1 MKICLETDCDKNYI
15 MIPQMSIFFF
25 DLCRQNDKI
34 PNFREESQWIWQKK
48 NESGLMFVGRFFYG
62 HFGRLH
68 KMPINNNKFSNGD
81 HLDFEQKVADLDRQM
96 NELRRLSSIKGID
109 YSAEIRRLQ
118 REQVT
123 ELKRIYSNLTAWQ
136 TVQVA
141 RHPKRPLLDDYL
153 NLMVKDFRELH
164 GDRCFGDDRAII
176 TGFGQIGREKV
187 LVVGQ
192 NKGRNTKEKV
202 ACNFGCPNPEGYR
215 KALIKMKF
223 AQKYGIPVVTLI
235 DTPGAYPGI
244 GAEERGQAQAIAA
257 NLLEMSRLR
266 VPIICIC
273 IGEGG
278 SGGAL
283 GIGVGDR
290 MAMLEFAYYS
300 VISPEGC
307 AAILWRDG
315 SQAPHAAKALKLTS
329 RDLYKL
335 ELVDAVIPEPLGG
348 AHRNVHDTV
357 YNVEKYIVKTL
368 RDLKRTKIDNLLE
381 NRYKKLR
388 SIGISPAEKL
398 RRRTLA
404 GRERIKAAIEK
415 VRTKRKPVPAKV

>member
-1 MKICLETDCDKNYI
+1 MPVVCG
-15 MIPQMSIFFF
+15 QFF
-25 DLCRQNDKI
+25 CKH
-34 PNFREESQWIWQKK
+34 SCCV
-48 NESGLMFVGRFFYG
+48 LMAERDTIIG
-62 HFGRLH
+62 
-68 KMPINNNKFSNGD
+68 KMPNNNNTISKGG
-81 HLDFEQKVADLDRQM
+81 HLEFEEKVADIDSQM

-109 YSAEIRRLQ
+109 YSTEIRRLQ
-118 REQVT
+118 RQQVN

-141 RHPKRPLLDDYL
+141 RHPNRPLLSDYL

-164 GDRCFGDDRAII
+164 GDRCFGDDRAIV
-176 TGFGQIGREKV
+176 TGLGQIGRERV

-192 NKGRNTKEKV
+192 NKGKNTKQKV

-215 KALIKMKF
+215 KALTKMKF
-223 AQKYGIPVVTLI
+223 AEKFGIPVVTLI

-244 GAEERGQAQAIAA
+244 GAEERGQAQAIAV
-257 NLLEMSRLR
+257 NLIEMSRLR
-266 VPIICIC
+266 VPIICIV

-290 MAMLEFAYYS
+290 LAILEFAYYS

-315 SQAPHAAKALKLTS
+315 SQAPKAAEALKLTS
-329 RDLYKL
+329 KDLYKL
-335 ELVDAVIPEPLGG
+335 GLVDAVISEPLGG
-348 AHRNVHDTV
+348 AHRNLHDTV

-368 RDLKRTKIDNLLE
+368 RDLKRTKLDNLLD

-388 SIGISPAEKL
+388 SIGVSPAEKL
-398 RRRTLA
+398 RRKTQA
-404 GRERIKAAIEK
+404 GKERLKAALEAIP
-415 VRTKRKPVPAKV
+415 TKRKRIPAKV

>member
-1 MKICLETDCDKNYI
+1 MAERDTTIA
-15 MIPQMSIFFF
+15 
-25 DLCRQNDKI
+25 
-34 PNFREESQWIWQKK
+34 
-48 NESGLMFVGRFFYG
+48 
-62 HFGRLH
+62 
-68 KMPINNNKFSNGD
+68 KMPNNKNILSNGG
-81 HLDFEQKVADLDRQM
+81 HLEFEEKVADLDSQM

-118 REQVT
+118 RQQVT

-141 RHPKRPLLDDYL
+141 RHPNRPLLSDYL
-153 NLMVKDFRELH
+153 DLMVKDFRELH
-164 GDRCFGDDRAII
+164 GDRCFGDDRAIV
-176 TGFGQIGREKV
+176 TGLGQIGRERV
-187 LVVGQ
+187 LVIGQ
-192 NKGRNTKEKV
+192 NKGKNTKQKV

-215 KALIKMKF
+215 KALAKMKF
-223 AQKYGIPVVTLI
+223 AEKFGIPVVTLI

-244 GAEERGQAQAIAA
+244 GAEERGQAQAIAV
-257 NLLEMSRLR
+257 NLIEMSRLR
-266 VPIICIC
+266 VPIICIV

-290 MAMLEFAYYS
+290 LAILEFAYYS

-315 SQAPHAAKALKLTS
+315 SQAPKAAEALKLTS
-329 RDLYKL
+329 KDLYKL
-335 ELVDAVIPEPLGG
+335 ELVDAVISEPLGG
-348 AHRNVHDTV
+348 AHRNLHDTV

-368 RDLKRTKIDNLLE
+368 RDLKRTKLDNLLD

-388 SIGISPAEKL
+388 SIGVSPAEKL
-398 RRRTLA
+398 RRKTLA
-404 GRERIKAAIEK
+404 GKERVKEALEA
-415 VRTKRKPVPAKV
+415 VPTKRKRVPAKV

>member
-1 MKICLETDCDKNYI
+1 MPDDKN
-15 MIPQMSIFFF
+15 
-25 DLCRQNDKI
+25 K
-34 PNFREESQWIWQKK
+34 FRD
-48 NESGLMFVGRFFYG
+48 
-62 HFGRLH
+62 
-68 KMPINNNKFSNGD
+68 GD
-81 HLDFEQKVADLDRQM
+81 HLDFEEKVADLDRQM
-96 NELRRLSSIKGID
+96 KELRRLSSIKGID

-153 NLMVKDFRELH
+153 DLMVKDFRELH

-192 NKGRNTKEKV
+192 NKGKNTKEKV
-202 ACNFGCPNPEGYR
+202 VCNFGCPNPEGYR

-223 AQKYGIPVVTLI
+223 AEKYGIPVVTLI

-244 GAEERGQAQAIAA
+244 GAEERGQARAIAA

-266 VPIICIC
+266 VPVVCIC

-290 MAMLEFAYYS
+290 LAMLEFAYYS

-315 SQAPHAAKALKLTS
+315 SQAAHAAEALKLTS
-329 RDLYKL
+329 KDLYKL

-357 YNVEKYIVKTL
+357 YNVERYIVKTL
-368 RDLKRTKIDNLLE
+368 RDLKRTKIENLLE
-381 NRYKKLR
+381 NRYRKLR
-388 SIGISPAEKL
+388 SIGNSAAERL
-398 RRRTLA
+398 RRKTQA
-404 GRERIKAAIEK
+404 GRERVKAAIEAIAK
-415 VRTKRKPVPAKV
+415 KQKPVPAKV